1 VARPPYE
8 PYAESPSATFR
19 WRLGVR
25 PLSLDQWLEI
35 TDHRDT
41 ELATKAQIMATHPH
55 TAFAVLDDGI
65 ADESHEIADAV
76 LAHLRSHHDP
86 TITLDTSLHPLDAAA
101 RLVQEDLV
109 VMVER
114 DGRLVFGGGSVCFPN
129 RWDLRSKLGMTM
141 AEVHDPVSLL
151 NEQLGDTV
159 DAFLARLTPQRP
171 VWRLGWGV
179 LDTDELYQP
188 TDGTAAPRPVDAPP
202 AAHHLR
208 VERETLR
215 CFPATGCVLFT
226 IHTHLTPLMDVID
239 SATSAVALADALD
252 SMPAPIAE
260 YKQLDR
266 TGAAIADWLR
276 HAAIT
281 H

>member
-1 VARPPYE
+1 M
-8 PYAESPSATFR
+8 
-19 WRLGVR
+19 R
-25 PLSLDQWLEI
+25 PLDVDQWLEI
-35 TDHRDT
+35 TDHRDA
-41 ELATKAQIMATHPH
+41 ELAAKAQIMATHPH

-76 LAHLRSHHDP
+76 LAHLHSHLDP

-188 TDGTAAPRPVDAPP
+188 TDGTAAPRPIDAPP

-226 IHTHLTPLMDVID
+226 IHTHLTPLTDVID
-239 SATSAVALADALD
+239 SATSAVALADALE